1 MIAMLVLSHGHLAEE
16 FVLTLEHV
24 LGTQTAIKAIGIE
37 PNDDIEEK
45 RYQLI
50 REIKEIDQGKGVVV
64 FTDMFGGTPSN
75 LALSLMQD
83 KNIEI
88 IAGVNLPMLVKFAS
102 VRATKSFQEAIT
114 LAEEAGKNYI
124 HVGSRLLQPKKTA
137 SIR

>member
-1 MIAMLVLSHGHLAEE
+1 MIGMLVLSHGRLAQE
-16 FVLTLEHV
+16 FVLTLEHI
-24 LGTQTAIKAIGIE
+24 LGPQAAIKAIGIE

-50 REIKEIDQGKGVVV
+50 REIKEVDQGKGVVV

-88 IAGVNLPMLVKFAS
+88 VAGVNLPMLVKFAS

-114 LAEEAGKNYI
+114 MAEESGKNYI
-124 HVGSRLLQPKKTA
+124 NVGSRLLKPKKSA
-137 SIR
+137 

>member
-1 MIAMLVLSHGHLAEE
+1 MIGMLVLSHGHLAEE

-24 LGTQTAIKAIGIE
+24 LGAQTAIKAVGIE

-114 LAEEAGKNYI
+114 LAEEAGKNHI
-124 HVGSRLLQPKKTA
+124 HVGSRLLKPKKTA
-137 SIR
+137 